1 MYNQINISSGHSIN
15 CQGAVDIINE
25 VAEAKRVVDRVYE
38 ICKSLGIEV
47 YKYHDTYTLQFLKT
61 YIFYKLYL
69 QLF

>member
-1 MYNQINISSGHSIN
+1 MYNQINISSGHSVN

-47 YKYHDTYTLQFLKT
+47 YKYHDVASNSS
-61 YIFYKLYL
+61 
-69 QLF
+69 